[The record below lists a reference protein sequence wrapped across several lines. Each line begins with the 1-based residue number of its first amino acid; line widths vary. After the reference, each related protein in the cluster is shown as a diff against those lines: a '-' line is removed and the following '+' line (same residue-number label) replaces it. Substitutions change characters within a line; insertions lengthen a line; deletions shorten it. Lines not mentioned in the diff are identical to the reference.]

1 MMKNTRKKR
10 FNIKSL
16 MIKRLIIQ
24 TVIVTLVFGIGS
36 FIYLKNDYNN
46 WTKSYY
52 RYIEGKNKDLIIK
65 LQEYETKDDDST
77 DMKNF
82 EDLLLA
88 SSTEMPE
95 PLGYYIKLT
104 DRTTGEVLADSKE
117 RCFFLLPNDG
127 EGFTDDPTGSVLLY
141 ENDDENLIKWMKNTR
156 EEYLSFA
163 DEEDENHLFF
173 QVNKYCIKD
182 GSFIPLEMIAYYRPN
197 YSDGDIILEKDK
209 YETWC
214 REFDIRD
221 YENID
226 GIDKMEVIENKDNER
241 AAYLSGG
248 IYDISDFPESGKDA
262 PNYKVSYGESHDFE
276 FETLVTHYI
285 EQPNYFFKDGETLI
299 IKRDPF
305 ILSKSENGEIVIKNY
320 VLESYFKSNYWT
332 EGQNIYTRR
341 IILALYFVTL
351 LLSTA
356 ISVVLSLILISK
368 KEKEEFRKT
377 LMNSI
382 SHDLK
387 TPLTALRGYAE
398 SLKENL
404 NADRKEEYADA
415 ILESSEYMDR
425 LINGNLELLRLEDIR
440 KTGRKEN
447 VDLVEL
453 TKGLYEKYIP
463 SLNERGV
470 ALNITGK
477 YQTKVDRSL
486 IVNAMENLV
495 SNSVKYVND
504 NGEINVKE
512 TEKGFVISNTV
523 EELPKNKSEE
533 LWESFVKGDE
543 ARSNEKG
550 SGIGLAIAK
559 SIFNL
564 HKLKSSIE
572 YKDGEKKKFEVYI
585 S

>member
-1 MMKNTRKKR
+1 MKNTEKKR
-10 FNIKSL
+10 FNKKGLIL
-16 MIKRLIIQ
+16 KRLIIQ
-24 TVIVTLVFGIGS
+24 TLIVTLIFGIGTLT
-36 FIYLKNDYNN
+36 YLKNDYKN
-46 WTKSYY
+46 WANDYY
-52 RYIEGKNKDLIIK
+52 RYIEEKNKNLIIK

-182 GSFIPLEMIAYYRPN
+182 GSFIPLEMIAYYRPT

-226 GIDKMEVIENKDNER
+226 GIDKMEVIENNDNER